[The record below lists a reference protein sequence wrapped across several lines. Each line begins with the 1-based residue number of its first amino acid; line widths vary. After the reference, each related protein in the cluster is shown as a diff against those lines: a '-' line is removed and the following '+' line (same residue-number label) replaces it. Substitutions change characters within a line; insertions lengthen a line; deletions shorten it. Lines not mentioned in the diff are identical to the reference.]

1 MRPFLLLLF
10 LSLLMVACAKSYIDI
25 RYNEPYVEKTTKEQE
40 DDEFATLRNSY
51 NVPLDLGLFE

>member
-1 MRPFLLLLF
+1 
-10 LSLLMVACAKSYIDI
+10 MVACAKSYIDI